1 MMAAAIGGRVAEEII
16 FKEIT
21 TGASND
27 LEQATNIAKTMITR
41 YGMSNKLG
49 PRTFGKREEMVF
61 LGKEINEQRDYSDA
75 IAESIDKEIAVLIDK
90 AHKLATKVI
99 KDHQDVLE
107 KLAQHLMIHESIEGD
122 ELKDLL
128 AS

>member
-1 MMAAAIGGRVAEEII
+1 
-16 FKEIT
+16 
-21 TGASND
+21 
-27 LEQATNIAKTMITR
+27 
-41 YGMSNKLG
+41 
-49 PRTFGKREEMVF
+49 MVF

-75 IAESIDKEIAVLIDK
+75 IADSIDKEIAFLIDK